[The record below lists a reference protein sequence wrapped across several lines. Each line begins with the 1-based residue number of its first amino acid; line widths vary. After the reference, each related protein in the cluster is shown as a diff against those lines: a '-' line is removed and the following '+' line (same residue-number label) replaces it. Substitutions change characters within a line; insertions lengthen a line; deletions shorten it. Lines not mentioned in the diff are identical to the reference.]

1 MLHKCVHV
9 PIYLFFKE
17 AYKIETTKLV
27 SPQLLSLFYQ
37 DRFYVDVSF
46 KTRLASA
53 FLTVTIHSDS
63 KRMAISFTKLRWGI
77 LFMRQEK

>member
-9 PIYLFFKE
+9 PIYLFFKD
-17 AYKIETTKLV
+17 AYVETTKLV

-37 DRFYVDVSF
+37 DRFCVDVSF
-46 KTRLASA
+46 KTRLAST

-63 KRMAISFTKLRWGI
+63 KRMAISFTKLR
-77 LFMRQEK
+77 